1 MKLIYRKHLK
11 IPALI
16 WIGCF
21 ALFLFVYILVLAP
34 QKKAQKN
41 IEKQL
46 TEIKQIY
53 DSTKEAALQKTQ
65 IQMKEQI
72 EQLRNRLNDFVI
84 ESDDSANLT
93 LDISQ
98 IASEKKLDSFMI
110 KTRESRE
117 NPAITACKHITEDRI
132 DIGFNAGFNQ
142 FAAFLNALERH
153 QPVVF
158 IDTFSITRSKQDN
171 SGHKVNMNLAVFAKK
186 WQEKS

>member
-1 MKLIYRKHLK
+1 
-11 IPALI
+11 
-16 WIGCF
+16 
-21 ALFLFVYILVLAP
+21 
-34 QKKAQKN
+34 
-41 IEKQL
+41 
-46 TEIKQIY
+46 
-53 DSTKEAALQKTQ
+53 
-65 IQMKEQI
+65 
-72 EQLRNRLNDFVI
+72 LNDFVI

-110 KTRESRE
+110 KTKENRE
-117 NPAITACKHITEDRI
+117 NSAIPDCKYITEDRI

-158 IDTFSITRSKQDN
+158 IDTFSIARSKQDD
-171 SGHKVNMNLAVFAKK
+171 SGHKVNMNLAVFARK

>member
-21 ALFLFVYILVLAP
+21 VLSLSVYILVLAP

-53 DSTKEAALQKTQ
+53 DSTKEAAQQKTQ
-65 IQMKEQI
+65 LRMKEQI
-72 EQLRNRLNDFVI
+72 EQLQSRLNDFVI

-98 IASEKKLDSFMI
+98 IASGKKLDSFMI
-110 KTRESRE
+110 KTREIKERS
-117 NPAITACKHITEDRI
+117 AISDYKHITEDRI

-153 QPVVF
+153 HPVVF
-158 IDTFSITRSKQDN
+158 IDTFSIIRSKQDS
-171 SGHKVNMNLAVFAKK
+171 SGHKVNMNLAVLAGKR
-186 WQEKS
+186 QEKS

>member
-1 MKLIYRKHLK
+1 MKSIYNKHLK
-11 IPALI
+11 TLALI

-21 ALFLFVYILVLAP
+21 VLSIFVYILVLAP
-34 QKKAQKN
+34 QKKTQKN

-53 DSTKEAALQKTQ
+53 DSTKEAAQQKNQ

-72 EQLRNRLNDFVI
+72 EQLRSRLNDFVI

-110 KTRESRE
+110 KTKESRE
-117 NPAITACKHITEDRI
+117 NSAIPDCKHITEDRI

-158 IDTFSITRSKQDN
+158 IDTFSITRSKQDGL
-171 SGHKVNMNLAVFAKK
+171 GHKVNMNLAVFARK